1 MRLTLPRRAL
11 NRLLI
16 DPVVESHVLS
26 TYSDTVKATLP
37 ADDPRTQHVRQ
48 VLDLKDG
55 DLLRTGVIDHGLE
68 NESTV
73 RWLPAANGSN
83 TEGQQEQQQQLEI
96 TFHDPHILTRRTERP
111 RLSLLLALPPPRV
124 LDRILPLVSSLGVDR
139 LYLTNAAK
147 VGKGY
152 FSSHFLHRKAPEA
165 EITNRKLR
173 EALRIGLEQAGN
185 STALPSVTVHRALR
199 ELLKEL
205 DSTNHGNNTTNA
217 IDCDD
222 ATIPPVSS
230 SVASSSGSFSSSL
243 DSHSPRAPLRVLA
256 HPATASKRRRPLP
269 HYHEIDPRGHPR
281 GGMGTEAVRS
291 FTLANVPFPED
302 KLGRDQKPT
311 MLLAVGPDGGW
322 EDPYELQLLKAHDF
336 QQIHLAGGV
345 GVLKTEVAVG
355 ALLTRCHERLESLE
369 GRQGLKEKGTDLPS
383 R

>member
-26 TYSDTVKATLP
+26 NYSDTVKATLP

-68 NESTV
+68 NMSTV
-73 RWLPAANGSN
+73 RWLPAANGGNS
-83 TEGQQEQQQQLEI
+83 EGQQQQQQLEI

-124 LDRILPLVSSLGVDR
+124 LARILPLVSSLGVDR
-139 LYLTNAAK
+139 LYLTNASK

-165 EITNRKLR
+165 EITNRMLR

-185 STALPSVTVHRALR
+185 STALPLVTIHRSLR

-205 DSTNHGNNTTNA
+205 DSGLHGNNTTNA

-222 ATIPPVSS
+222 ATLPPVFSC
-230 SVASSSGSFSSSL
+230 VASSSHSFSSSL
-243 DSHSPRAPLRVLA
+243 DLHPPRAPLRVLA

-269 HYHEIDPRGHPR
+269 HYHGIDPR
-281 GGMGTEAVRS
+281 GGMGTEVARS
-291 FTLANVPFPED
+291 YTLANVPFPED
-302 KLGRDQKPT
+302 KLSRDQKPT